1 LAPPVIGGQGPV
13 YSARALGK
21 AHLMSIRS
29 RLCLALLGAAPAC
42 SDLPP
47 PPIGQLRLGLS
58 SGIGEGYYEL
68 SQASFAVEGAAELT
82 LESDDQSSGDTLQ
95 RALPEGDYSV
105 RLLEGWQ
112 LARVGPGNS
121 VPVEAELASQNPL
134 AFSILA
140 GELTTVTFQFRT
152 LDGSGDDSDP
162 GGDGEVR
169 IGIEVDGASSPQVLI
184 SELMKNPEVL
194 PDADGEWIELYNA
207 GTAPVDLGGCTL
219 ARDDQDLAFEGSLV
233 LEAGAWLT
241 LANGEAPG
249 FVPDILY
256 SGLTL
261 PNTGSFVLRLACA
274 EQVLDEVTVDA
285 AVLTQRAGRSAS
297 LSGTALDDVS
307 NDNLERWC
315 EGATSY
321 NGDFGTPGAANPSCG
336 S

>member
-1 LAPPVIGGQGPV
+1 
-13 YSARALGK
+13 
-21 AHLMSIRS
+21 MSIRY
-29 RLCLALLGAAPAC
+29 RLCLALLSAAPAC

-58 SGIGEGYYEL
+58 SGIGEGHYEL
-68 SQASFAVEGAAELT
+68 SQASFAIAGAAELT
-82 LESDDQSSGDTLQ
+82 LESDDGKTGDTLQ

-112 LARVGPGNS
+112 LQRAGTGS
-121 VPVEAELASQNPL
+121 GVPVEAELASQNPL
-134 AFSILA
+134 PFSILA

-152 LDGSGDDSDP
+152 LDG
-162 GGDGEVR
+162 GGASADGGEVR

-184 SELMKNPEVL
+184 SELMKNPELL
-194 PDADGEWIELYNA
+194 PDADGEWIELHNA
-207 GTAPVDLGGCTL
+207 GSTAVDLGGCTL

-241 LANGEAPG
+241 LANGDAPG

-274 EQVLDEVTVDA
+274 GQVLDEVTVDA
-285 AVLTQRAGRSAS
+285 ALLMQRAGRSSS

-307 NDNLERWC
+307 NDAPESWC
-315 EGATSY
+315 EGTTSY